1 MSRTKKLPT
10 VVHNL
15 YSLVE
20 SLEEMFP
27 GRHFTPDGHLV
38 GSIGEVMAAHH
49 YGLEL
54 LPASAQAH
62 DAMAPDGRLV
72 QIKATQVKSIGIRE
86 QPKHL
91 LVMKI
96 NRDGSFIEIYNGPG
110 DIAWNA
116 CGKMQKNGQR
126 SISTKKLREI
136 MNDVPEKQR
145 LTRIV
150 AADVP

>member
-1 MSRTKKLPT
+1 MRKTEKLPAI
-10 VVHNL
+10 VRNL

-20 SLEEMFP
+20 SLEGLFP

-38 GSIGEVMAAHH
+38 GSIGEVLAAHH

-54 LPASAQAH
+54 LPASAQTH
-62 DAMAPDGRLV
+62 DATAPDGRLV
-72 QIKATQVKSIGIRE
+72 QFKATQVKSIGIRE

-96 NRDGSFIEIYNGPG
+96 NRNGSFIEIYNGPG
-110 DIAWNA
+110 DIAWVA

-126 SISTKKLREI
+126 GISTKKLAEL
-136 MNDVPEKQR
+136 MNEVPEKER
-145 LTRIV
+145 LPRV
-150 AADVP
+150 ANAK

>member
-1 MSRTKKLPT
+1 MRKTEKIPAI
-10 VVHNL
+10 VRNL

-20 SLEEMFP
+20 SLEGLFP
-27 GRHFTPDGHLV
+27 GRHFTPDGHLL
-38 GSIGEVMAAHH
+38 GSLGEVMVAYH
-49 YGLEL
+49 YGLNL
-54 LPASAQAH
+54 LPPSTQTH

-86 QPKHL
+86 QPQHL

-126 SISTKKLREI
+126 RISTKTLADLMSK
-136 MNDVPEKQR
+136 VPENER
-145 LTRIV
+145 LPRVVET
-150 AADVP
+150 VP

>member
-1 MSRTKKLPT
+1 MSKTEKLPAI
-10 VVHNL
+10 VRNL

-20 SLEEMFP
+20 SLEGLFP

-38 GSIGEVMAAHH
+38 GSIGEVLAAHH

-62 DAMAPDGRLV
+62 DAMASDGRLV

-86 QPKHL
+86 QPQHL

-96 NRDGSFIEIYNGPG
+96 NRDGSIIEIYNGPG
-110 DIAWNA
+110 DIAWNG

-126 SISTKKLREI
+126 GISTKKLVDL
-136 MNDVPEKQR
+136 MNEVPEKAR
-145 LTRIV
+145 LRLVVEIL
-150 AADVP
+150 